1 MYRDSLFNDQRIG
14 LVFAHPDDE
23 VIFASSLIQ
32 DCSKIIL
39 CYSAVKSN
47 PVISKGRRMLKEIY
61 PIENTKFLE
70 LTEPN
75 RAPYSEQFNDWRFP
89 VETEFGLKS
98 HQRNLNDD
106 EDNFN
111 KLFLSLKDHLMDLDI
126 VVTHNPWGE
135 YGHPHH
141 ILVNRVISKIANIYN
156 FQIYVPGVFL
166 LKSKNLMM
174 ATSHRLNSQA
184 EIIKAD
190 KDIAREL
197 QGLYIQNNCWTWK
210 TSDCSPNINV
220 FYRQTKND
228 FNPAQSEVKSNYATE
243 HLFQFI
249 DKDYRIHTFTEFIL
263 MTRVGFLI
271 EACVKLKKIIF
282 GK

>member
-1 MYRDSLFNDQRIG
+1 MSRDSFFNDQRIG

-32 DCSKIIL
+32 DSSKIIF
-39 CYSAVKSN
+39 CYSALKSD
-47 PVISKGRRMLKEIY
+47 PVVSKGRRMLKEIY
-61 PIENTKFLE
+61 PFKNTKFLE

-75 RAPYSEQFNDWRFP
+75 RLPSIEEFNDWRFP

-98 HQRNLNDD
+98 HHKNLNDD

-141 ILVNRVISKIANIYN
+141 ILVNRVILKIANIYN
-156 FQIYVPGVFL
+156 FQIYVPGVFS

-174 ATSHRLNSQA
+174 ISSHRLHTHP
-184 EIIKAD
+184 EILKVN

-197 QGLYIQNNCWTWK
+197 QGLYMQNNCWTWS
-210 TSDCSPNINV
+210 SDTRSPDNNI
-220 FYRQTKND
+220 FYRQAKND
-228 FNPAQSEVKSNYATE
+228 FNSIQPEIKSSYSTE

-249 DKDYRIHTFTEFIL
+249 DKPYRIHTFVEFIL
-263 MTRVGFLI
+263 MTRFGFLI
-271 EACVKLKKIIF
+271 EACVKLKNTIF